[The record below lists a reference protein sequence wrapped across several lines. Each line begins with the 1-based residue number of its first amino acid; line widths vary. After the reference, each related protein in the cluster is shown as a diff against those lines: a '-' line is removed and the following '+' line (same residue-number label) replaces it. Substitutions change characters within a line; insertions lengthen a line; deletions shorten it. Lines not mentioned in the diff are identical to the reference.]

1 MNDQLAINTIRM
13 LSVEA
18 IEKANS
24 GHPGLP
30 LGAAPA
36 AYTLWRYILKHNPK
50 DPAWEDRDRFILSA
64 GHGSML
70 LYSLLHLFGYGVTME
85 DIKQFRQLGSVTPG
99 HPEYGWTKGVEAT
112 TGPLGQGI
120 AMAVGMAMAEA
131 HLAKTYNRPGY
142 SIVDHY
148 TYALCGDGCLM
159 EGISYEA
166 ASLAGTLGLGK
177 LIVLYDSN
185 EITIEGS
192 TSIAFTENVRARFD
206 ALGWQTIYVKDGNDI
221 EEIGSAIMEAKKDT
235 RRPTLI
241 EIKTKIGY
249 GSPKVGSAQAHGAP
263 LGAEGIE
270 KTREF
275 FRYNEPS
282 FSVPQAVTEELEEL
296 TGALEEKENAWNEL
310 LEDYKEKYP
319 ALYEAYTEAMA
330 GKVDASLF
338 DEDFYRFEKDMA
350 TRAYSGEVLNRIARK
365 VPYLM
370 GGSADLAPSNNSAMD
385 GRASF
390 TKESYEGTN
399 LHFGVREHAM
409 AAIGNGLALH
419 GGVIP
424 YVATFLVFSD
434 YAKAAIR
441 LAALMNLN
449 VTYIFTH
456 DSIGVGEDGPT
467 HEPVDQLAMLRSIP
481 GLTVWRPC
489 DGKETAA
496 AWEYAMTNEGP
507 NVLAL
512 SRQKL
517 PRLEG
522 TGKDAL
528 CGAYV
533 LHDFGDNLKMILMA
547 SGSEV
552 ALALEVG
559 AMLAQRGYNTRVVS
573 MPSMEVFRKQSE
585 EYKESV
591 LPSSMRLRMSIEAL
605 STQPWYEWVGLDG
618 ECVGMYT
625 FGASAPAGDLME
637 HFGFTPEKITERA
650 LKLLGDSLK

>member
-496 AWEYAMTNEGP
+496 AWEYAMTNDGP

-522 TGKDAL
+522 TGRDAL

-533 LHDFGDNLKMILMA
+533 LHDFGDNLKMILIA

-618 ECVGMYT
+618 ECVGMDT

>member
-249 GSPKVGSAQAHGAP
+249 GSLKVGSAQAHGAP

-390 TKESYEGTN
+390 AKESYEGTN
-399 LHFGVREHAM
+399 VHFGVREHAM

-467 HEPVDQLAMLRSIP
+467 HEPVDQLAMLHSIP

-496 AWEYAMTNEGP
+496 AWEYAMTNDGP

-517 PRLEG
+517 PRLEE

-533 LHDFGDNLKMILMA
+533 LHDFGDNLKMILIA

-605 STQPWYEWVGLDG
+605 STQPWHEWVGLDG
-618 ECVGMYT
+618 ECVGMDT